1 MKNTLTILLTFV
13 SISLFSQ
20 NLMRSETAFL
30 MNGNSFLTSNA
41 VTPIIPVDP
50 PVSTQIIADHNAV
63 AAFDNIPQYWIDE
76 VKKMQL
82 GYVGESHSEGV
93 RIGVQLVEDSDAKY
107 SVDVTA
113 RPAVASSANLRV
125 FAQFP
130 NNGTS
135 WGNLGEYEWYKNGN
149 AISSIRAGITR
160 INATDNTP
168 MDVFGF
174 GWCWDPNETADD
186 MPDYVNAT
194 KNYIGFCADNSYQTK
209 VIFTTGP
216 VDDQNAYG
224 ETGWNKYLAYE
235 VIRDSVANDPT
246 RILFDFADILCYDDN
261 SQTPTTTT
269 YGANIYPIITP
280 TNVGNSSYAHMGEAG
295 CLRLGKAMWWMLA
308 RIAGWDGEI
317 E

>member
-1 MKNTLTILLTFV
+1 MKNILTILLTFV

-20 NLMRSETAFL
+20 NLIRS
-30 MNGNSFLTSNA
+30 GNSFLISGNRFLTSDA
-41 VTPIIPVDP
+41 VTPII

-82 GYVGESHSEGV
+82 GYIGESHSEGI
-93 RIGVQLVEDSDAKY
+93 RIGVQLVEDLDAKY

-113 RPAVASSANLRV
+113 RPTGASSTNLRV
-125 FAQFP
+125 FAEFP
-130 NNGTS
+130 NGGTS

-149 AISSIRAGITR
+149 AITSIRAGITQ

-194 KNYIGFCADNSYQTK
+194 QNYIDYCTTNSYPTK

-216 VDDQNAYG
+216 VDSENASG
-224 ETGWNKYLAYE
+224 ATGWNKYLAYE
-235 VIRDSVANDPT
+235 AIRSAVDNDPT
-246 RILFDFADILCYDDN
+246 RILFDFADILCYDNN

-269 YGANIYPIITP
+269 YGANTYPIITP
-280 TNVGNSSYAHMGEAG
+280 TNFGSGNYAHMSQAG
-295 CLRLGKAMWWMLA
+295 CLRLGKAIWWMLA
-308 RIAGWDGEI
+308 RVAGWDGTI